1 MVILAKFFTMIATSP
16 NLIIGLS
23 IDVLVDVVRSIDD
36 GLVVSFDVRLRI
48 RLKKGLG
55 EE

>member
-1 MVILAKFFTMIATSP
+1 VIATSP

-36 GLVVSFDVRLRI
+36 GLVVSFDVRLRLG
-48 RLKKGLG
+48 LKEGLG